1 MLQEEYYVLICEKN
15 DNYPLF
21 SWDQSSDAYGRGE
34 AVNFNDVIKMK
45 LSDPISPNYEL
56 VDYHKAPEPVV
67 SKKIYNVLESLKIYG
82 LQLFPVQVKK
92 SKKITADEHNY
103 WFLHIWNRIQCL
115 DNKKSDLE
123 LYDDGSIFS
132 VEKLVL
138 DELAL
143 NSIDLDKRL
152 IFELSENTSTI
163 LIHKSI
169 KDKILL
175 TNPVGLKFVE
185 AGEWYS
191 DIVFE

>member
-1 MLQEEYYVLICEKN
+1 MLQEEYYVLIRENN

-21 SWDQSSDAYGRGE
+21 SWDQSSDAFGRGE

-92 SKKITADEHNY
+92 SKKIIADEHNY

-115 DNKKSDLE
+115 DNEKSDLE